1 MSGQGAKVGLL
12 SAGGTNASA
21 NGTEGTL
28 VRHCDSVGYAH
39 RVDGSKL
46 SDAAFFIARA
56 LNGDSRQAAI
66 SLMSTN
72 EQGAW
77 LGLDQKK
84 ANRLVLM
91 GGKISAGDK
100 NAGSF
105 LKVPP
110 ITQTVGMAENA
121 FSLQSLIGHGAN
133 STNSSPLYV
142 TQYFGS
148 PATVGCGGCVAPDGA
163 APSPAHKYG
172 QCVGDYVGGRNAGDI
187 PDKRLAVW
195 SLLPI
200 SPAEP
205 APNNWT
211 ARVNGEY
218 GGIALDPG
226 NLSPPHPEWAPGK
239 CRGYGSK
246 GSSDLLTQTFVD
258 YSHDIAQL
266 RDAHGLSASV
276 YTQITDCET
285 ECNGMLTYDRIM
297 KPDAQKIKAANDALT
312 TEPMF

>member
-1 MSGQGAKVGLL
+1 M
-12 SAGGTNASA
+12 
-21 NGTEGTL
+21 
-28 VRHCDSVGYAH
+28 
-39 RVDGSKL
+39 
-46 SDAAFFIARA
+46 
-56 LNGDSRQAAI
+56 
-66 SLMSTN
+66 
-72 EQGAW
+72 
-77 LGLDQKK
+77 
-84 ANRLVLM
+84 LM

-100 NAGSF
+100 DAGSF
-105 LKVPP
+105 LKVPS
-110 ITQTVGMAENA
+110 ITQTDGMAEST
-121 FSLQSLIGHGAN
+121 FSLQSLIQHVPT
-133 STNSSPLYV
+133 SHTSPLYV
-142 TQYFGS
+142 TQYFDS
-148 PATVGCGGCVAPDGA
+148 PSTVGCGGCVAPNGA
-163 APSPAHKYG
+163 APSPSHKYG
-172 QCVGDYVGGRNAGDI
+172 QCIGDYVGGRDVATI

-205 APNNWT
+205 PPNNWT

-226 NLSPPHPEWAPGK
+226 NLNPPHPEWAAGK

-246 GSSDLLTQTFVD
+246 GSSDLLTQTFID

-297 KPDAQKIKAANDALT
+297 KPNALRIKAANDALT